1 MREFLKTHGAFLKI
15 GNAIKLYQTGRQNK
29 HYQLNG
35 SVKGR
40 ATMTA
45 TRNLLTSSEQKK
57 TADQGVVGCS
67 LGQGPNSLIKPLL
80 NLILVTRNHNG
91 IQAII
96 GDLNQSADISN
107 GVSTAEIALPDQ
119 RNFMFTH
126 AASLRQTGSST
137 ISTINTVVVVIRS

>member
-1 MREFLKTHGAFLKI
+1 MGTK
-15 GNAIKLYQTGRQNK
+15 KLPTG
-29 HYQLNG
+29 L
-35 SVKGR
+35 
-40 ATMTA
+40 
-45 TRNLLTSSEQKK
+45 EQKK